1 MKYYIIDHNDNEME
15 GYQPSLDGRDDNFNF
30 SDDYDDDAQSFS
42 KMFIFLFCFLFWL
55 LDV

>member
-30 SDDYDDDAQSFS
+30 SDDAQSFS
-42 KMFIFLFCFLFWL
+42 KMFIFLFCFLLWL